1 MGFVLIV
8 VCFLLFLADSGLV
21 IMYSLMLELLT
32 VLPFWQHNSAEEQS
46 IFLT

>member
-32 VLPFWQHNSAEEQS
+32 VLELEGCV
-46 IFLT
+46 LTLLAA